1 MTPFMDVIK
10 QMFGAQPPTVGK
22 TGPESRATPE
32 SPDPVVAP
40 TKTGAAGVA
49 LIKQFEGC
57 HKPIGQGRFRAYP
70 DPGTGGKPITIG
82 WGSTTDADGKPI
94 AVGTVWTQAQCD
106 EQLVRDL
113 ARFER
118 EVARAIDG
126 KPTTQ
131 NQFDAMVSFHYNTGA
146 IARSTLLAKHRAGD
160 YAGAANEY
168 LRWNKAGGRVLPG
181 LSRRR
186 AAERALYLKP

>member
-1 MTPFMDVIK
+1 MGIFADLYTAFRSTPPSQQTRV
-10 QMFGAQPPTVGK
+10 V
-22 TGPESRATPE
+22 PE
-32 SPDPVVAP
+32 SPDPVVPP

-70 DPGTGGKPITIG
+70 DPGTGGKPYTIG

-94 AVGTVWTQAQCD
+94 VPGTVWTQEQCD
-106 EQLVRDL
+106 AQLVRDL

-118 EVARAIDG
+118 EVARAVDG
-126 KPTTQ
+126 RPTTQ

-146 IARSTLLAKHRAGD
+146 IGRSTLLAKHRAGD
-160 YAGAANEY
+160 CSGAADEF
-168 LRWNKAGGRVLPG
+168 LRWNKAAGRVLPG
-181 LSRRR
+181 LTRRR